1 MVIANT
7 FCRWDPEG
15 EDYLMI
21 RQSVCSIFIPLFC
34 YQCSSAIW
42 DSCCGRLCCAT
53 LHWYFQYTSP
63 AGWPGPPPSH
73 LCRHHFRV
81 YFWLGQ
87 CHFPLCMWIL
97 EIRLSTVIV
106 HRVEPSV
113 IVQPERSQGF
123 HYTGERWNKWSTD
136 RKKTN
141 TRHNMSEHLLYS
153 VYMP

>member
-1 MVIANT
+1 MKPRGRGLPHDTTVSLLH
-7 FCRWDPEG
+7 FYSPF
-15 EDYLMI
+15 LL
-21 RQSVCSIFIPLFC
+21 SVLISDLGFLLLWFR
-34 YQCSSAIW
+34 A
-42 DSCCGRLCCAT
+42 RLCCAR
-53 LHWYFQYTSP
+53 LHRCFQYTSP
-63 AGWPGPPPSH
+63 AGCSPPTPPPH
-73 LCRHHFRV
+73 LCSHHFRV

-113 IVQPERSQGF
+113 IVRPERSQGF

-136 RKKTN
+136 YRKKTN